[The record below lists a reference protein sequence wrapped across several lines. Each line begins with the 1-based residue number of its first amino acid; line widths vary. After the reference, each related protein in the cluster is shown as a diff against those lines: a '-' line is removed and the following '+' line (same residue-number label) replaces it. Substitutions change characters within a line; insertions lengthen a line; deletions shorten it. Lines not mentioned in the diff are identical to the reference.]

1 MPTVTT
7 EATETVCYR
16 HPGRE
21 TAVSCSNCGRP
32 ICTEC
37 MTSTPV
43 GMRCPECSRQTTKVR
58 TVRSMNAV
66 TTTVTVGII
75 AVNVLLFLA
84 SGSFGIGTGG
94 GGSTLFS
101 DLGLFGPSVSD
112 GHEYYRLVTSG
123 FLHAGLLH
131 IGFNMYLLWV
141 LGQMLEGPLGS
152 ARFGGLYLASLLA
165 GSFGAL
171 LFSPT
176 TLTVGASGAVFGL
189 MGAAF
194 FQMRARGIDPFA
206 SGIGPLILFNLA
218 FSFLPGANISIGGHL
233 GGLVG
238 GSLCTLALLAI
249 ERRRLPAWTGYLALA
264 AIGAAAV
271 VGALAVAGRSSGLAG

>member
-1 MPTVTT
+1 MTT
-7 EATETVCYR
+7 EAVETVCYR

-43 GMRCPECSRQTTKVR
+43 GMRCPECTKQKTKVHSM
-58 TVRSMNAV
+58 RSMNAV
-66 TTTVTVGII
+66 TTTVTVAII
-75 AVNVLLFLA
+75 AVNVLVFLA
-84 SGSFGIGTGG
+84 SGNLGFGSGG
-94 GGSTLFS
+94 LSPLQRQF
-101 DLGLFGPSVSD
+101 GLDGPDVAL

-123 FLHAGLLH
+123 FLHVNLVH
-131 IGFNMYLLWV
+131 VGFNMYLLWV

-152 ARFGGLYLASLLA
+152 VRFAGLYLVSLLA

-171 LFSPT
+171 LLSPDT
-176 TLTVGASGAVFGL
+176 ITVGASGAVFGL

-194 FQMRARGIDPFA
+194 FQMRARGIDPFR

-218 FSFLPGANISIGGHL
+218 FSFVGSGISIGGHL

-238 GSLCTLALLAI
+238 GSLCTLALLAVD
-249 ERRRLPAWTGYLALA
+249 RRRLPAWTGYVALA
-264 AIGAAAV
+264 VVGAASV
-271 VGALAVAGRSSGLAG
+271 VGALAVAGSSSGLLG